1 MVWQRLGCNMSRFQF
16 HFNNNNKKSS
26 FIYASASVFVNY
38 KIAAMHARA
47 DDCNN
52 ATWCDDYKFI
62 NYTIPH
68 IRNWTYQD
76 PRIANAKSTGSFGVR
91 AETVNDQK
99 KMFSGSRTEYE
110 AGADHWACDRS
121 RYADH
126 WLTQYTHPNLFSWTA
141 TLKVCCVFNIC
152 FFCDPNPIDT
162 NGLHGNT
169 DPDTN

>member
-126 WLTQYTHPNLFSWTA
+126 WLTQYTHPHLFSWTA

-152 FFCDPNPIDT
+152 FFLRSKSNW
-162 NGLHGNT
+162 H
-169 DPDTN
+169 